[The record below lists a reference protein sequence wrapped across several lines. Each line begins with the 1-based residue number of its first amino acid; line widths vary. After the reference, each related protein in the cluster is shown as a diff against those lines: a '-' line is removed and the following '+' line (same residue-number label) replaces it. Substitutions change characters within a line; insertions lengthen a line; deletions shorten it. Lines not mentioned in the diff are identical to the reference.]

1 MKLYSFSMEV
11 RVLDLTSLDDFLDWM
26 CQKDE
31 NGGFWSEDLP
41 EDEEENFEEEF
52 DDYGN

>member
-1 MKLYSFSMEV
+1 MLNLV
-11 RVLDLTSLDDFLDWM
+11 SLDDFLDWM

-41 EDEEENFEEEF
+41 ENEEDFEEEF